1 MNITWALLMMAL
13 GSVGVQQNTHQADVS
28 AALQTAMDT
37 AIVAPHSSSSPDAN
51 SPSPN
56 VSGGTTTPTPSAGG
70 TAGTASPSP
79 DSTSGLV
86 HTDPQPDAPKVKGIY
101 VTAYSAGGS
110 RMETLLKL
118 LDETELNAMVIDI
131 KDDAGYITY
140 KTDNPELQKLGQPQ
154 PFIGDIQK
162 LMTRLKEHKVYPIA
176 RIVVFKDTVLAKKNP
191 QMSFVNPDGTVWTNK
206 KKGGDSFVNP
216 YDEDVWK
223 YNVDIAKEA
232 VKLGFKEIQFDY
244 VRFPEGFEKRADTL
258 KYVKSSK
265 TRVEIVSDFVNY
277 AKSEL
282 TPLGVR
288 VSVDIFGYAAS
299 VPAAEGIGQDFV
311 KISKNVDVISPMVY
325 PSHYST
331 GWFDVKDPDKNPYA
345 TIKGSMVDTH
355 KKLDPLGSYKP
366 VIRPWIQDFTA
377 SWLGSGHYVKYGKQ
391 QVEDQIRALH
401 DENIDEYLLWNAN
414 NRYTSGVT
422 YK

>member
-13 GSVGVQQNTHQADVS
+13 GGVGVPNNGHDADVA
-28 AALQTAMDT
+28 AALQSAMNPPIVAEHTTNPEST
-37 AIVAPHSSSSPDAN
+37 AITPGGAGSTAVPEPSPSATPDA
-51 SPSPN
+51 
-56 VSGGTTTPTPSAGG
+56 A
-70 TAGTASPSP
+70 
-79 DSTSGLV
+79 L

-101 VTAYSAGGS
+101 VTAYSAGGE
-110 RMETLLKL
+110 RMETLLAL
-118 LDETELNAMVIDI
+118 LDKTELNSMVIDI

-140 KTDNPELQKLGQPQ
+140 KTDNTELQQMGHPQ
-154 PFIGDIQK
+154 PFIGDINK
-162 LMTRLKEHKVYPIA
+162 LMTRLKEHDVYPIA
-176 RIVVFKDTVLAKKNP
+176 RIVVFKDSVLAKKNKEL
-191 QMSFVNPDGTVWTNK
+191 SFVNADGSVWAN
-206 KKGGDSFVNP
+206 KGGDSFVNP
-216 YDEDVWK
+216 YNEAVWK

-232 VKLGFKEIQFDY
+232 AKLGFKEIQFDY

-258 KYVKSSK
+258 KYTKSDRP
-265 TRVEIVSDFVNY
+265 RVEIIADFVKY
-277 AKSEL
+277 AKAEL
-282 TPLGVR
+282 APLGVR

-331 GWFDVKDPDKNPYA
+331 GWFDVKDPDKDPYA

-377 SWLGSGHYVKYGKQ
+377 SWLGSGHYVKYGKK
-391 QVEDQIRALH
+391 QVEDQIRALK
-401 DENIDEYLLWNAN
+401 DENVDEFLLWNAN
-414 NRYTSGVT
+414 NRYTSEVD
-422 YK
+422 YEQ

>member
-13 GSVGVQQNTHQADVS
+13 GSVGVPGHGHDADVA
-28 AALQTAMDT
+28 AALKSAMNPP
-37 AIVAPHSSSSPDAN
+37 IVAEHTTD
-51 SPSPN
+51 PN
-56 VSGGTTTPTPSAGG
+56 ATATTPSGAGG
-70 TAGTASPSP
+70 TAAPSPSP
-79 DSTSGLV
+79 TPAASAAL

-101 VTAYSAGGS
+101 VTAYSAGGA
-110 RMETLLKL
+110 RMETLLDL
-118 LDETELNAMVIDI
+118 LDKTDLNSMVIDI

-140 KTDNPELQKLGQPQ
+140 KTDNAELQELGNPQ
-154 PFIGDIQK
+154 PFIGDINK
-162 LMTRLKEHKVYPIA
+162 LMTRLKEHEVYPIA
-176 RIVVFKDTVLAKKNP
+176 RIVVFKDSVLAKKKP
-191 QMSFVNPDGTVWTNK
+191 DLSFVNTDGSVWAN
-206 KKGGDSFVNP
+206 KGGDSFVNP
-216 YDEDVWK
+216 YNEDVWK

-258 KYVKSSK
+258 KYTKSDRP
-265 TRVEIVSDFVNY
+265 RVEIIADFVKY
-277 AKSEL
+277 AKAEL
-282 TPLGVR
+282 APLGVR

-331 GWFDVKDPDKNPYA
+331 GWFDVKDPDKDPYA

-377 SWLGSGHYVKYGKQ
+377 SWLGSGHYVKYGKK
-391 QVEDQIRALH
+391 QVEDQIRALK
-401 DENIDEYLLWNAN
+401 DENIDEFLLWNAN
-414 NRYTSGVT
+414 NRYTADVD
-422 YK
+422 YEQ

>member
-13 GSVGVQQNTHQADVS
+13 GSVGVQSGGHESDVS
-28 AALQTAMDT
+28 AALKSAVNPPVTVEQAGST
-37 AIVAPHSSSSPDAN
+37 SSN
-51 SPSPN
+51 
-56 VSGGTTTPTPSAGG
+56 TPAGN
-70 TAGTASPSP
+70 ASPSP
-79 DSTSGLV
+79 APSATPAADSAL

-110 RMETLLKL
+110 RMEQLLAL
-118 LDETELNAMVIDI
+118 LDKTELNSMVIDI

-140 KTDNPELQKLGQPQ
+140 KTDNAELQEMGTPQ
-154 PFIGDIQK
+154 NFIGDINK
-162 LMTRLKEHKVYPIA
+162 LMTRLKEHDVYPIA
-176 RIVVFKDTVLAKKNP
+176 RIVVFKDSVLAKKHP
-191 QMSFVNPDGTVWTNK
+191 ELSFVNADGSVWKN
-206 KKGGDSFVNP
+206 KGGDSFVNP
-216 YDEDVWK
+216 YNENVWK

-244 VRFPEGFEKRADTL
+244 VRFPEGFEKRADAL
-258 KYVKSSK
+258 KYTKSDRP
-265 TRVEIVSDFVNY
+265 RVEIIADFVKY
-277 AKSEL
+277 AKAEL
-282 TPLGVR
+282 APLGVR

-331 GWFDVKDPDKNPYA
+331 GWFDVKDPDKDPYA

-377 SWLGSGHYVKYGKQ
+377 SWLGSGHFIKYGKQ
-391 QVEDQIRALH
+391 QVEDQIRALK
-401 DENIDEYLLWNAN
+401 DENVDEFLLWNAN
-414 NRYTSGVT
+414 NRYTSDVD
-422 YK
+422 YEQ

>member
-13 GSVGVQQNTHQADVS
+13 GSVGVQSGGHESDVS
-28 AALQTAMDT
+28 AALQSAVNPPVTAEQAGST
-37 AIVAPHSSSSPDAN
+37 ASN
-51 SPSPN
+51 
-56 VSGGTTTPTPSAGG
+56 TSAGN
-70 TAGTASPSP
+70 ASPSP
-79 DSTSGLV
+79 APSATPATDSAL

-110 RMETLLKL
+110 RMEQLLAL
-118 LDETELNAMVIDI
+118 LDKTELNSMVIDI

-140 KTDNPELQKLGQPQ
+140 KTDNAELQQMGTPQ
-154 PFIGDIQK
+154 NFIGDINK
-162 LMTRLKEHKVYPIA
+162 LMTRLKEHDVYPIA
-176 RIVVFKDTVLAKKNP
+176 RIVVFKDSVLAKKHP
-191 QMSFVNPDGTVWTNK
+191 ELSFVNSDGSVWKN
-206 KKGGDSFVNP
+206 KGGDSFVNP
-216 YDEDVWK
+216 YNENVWK

-232 VKLGFKEIQFDY
+232 AKLGFKEIQFDY

-258 KYVKSSK
+258 KYTKSDRP
-265 TRVEIVSDFVNY
+265 RVEIIADFVKY
-277 AKSEL
+277 AKAEL
-282 TPLGVR
+282 APLGVR

-331 GWFDVKDPDKNPYA
+331 GWFDVKDPDKDPYA

-377 SWLGSGHYVKYGKQ
+377 SWLGSGHFIKYGKQ
-391 QVEDQIRALH
+391 QVEDQIRALK
-401 DENIDEYLLWNAN
+401 DENVDEFLLWNAN
-414 NRYTSGVT
+414 NRYTSDVD
-422 YK
+422 YEQ

>member
-13 GSVGVQQNTHQADVS
+13 GGVGVQHNGHDADVA
-28 AALQTAMDT
+28 AALQSAVNPPITAEHT
-37 AIVAPHSSSSPDAN
+37 GSPTQNATGGTSSPAP
-51 SPSPN
+51 SPSAAPGAAEN
-56 VSGGTTTPTPSAGG
+56 VIQA
-70 TAGTASPSP
+70 
-79 DSTSGLV
+79 
-86 HTDPQPDAPKVKGIY
+86 DPQPDAPKVKGIY

-110 RMETLLKL
+110 RMEQLLAL
-118 LDETELNAMVIDI
+118 LDKTELNSMVIDI

-140 KTDNPELQKLGQPQ
+140 KTDNAELQQMGKPQ
-154 PFIGDIQK
+154 NFIGDINK
-162 LMTRLKEHKVYPIA
+162 LMTRLQKHEVYPIA
-176 RIVVFKDTVLAKKNP
+176 RIVVFKDSVLAKKNP
-191 QMSFVNPDGTVWTNK
+191 ELSFVNTDGSVWKN
-206 KKGGDSFVNP
+206 KGGDSFVNP
-216 YDEDVWK
+216 YNEAVWK

-258 KYVKSSK
+258 KYTKSNRP
-265 TRVEIVSDFVNY
+265 RVEIIADFVKY
-277 AKSEL
+277 AKAEL
-282 TPLGVR
+282 APLGVR

-331 GWFDVKDPDKNPYA
+331 GWFDVKDPDKDPYA

-391 QVEDQIRALH
+391 QVEDQIRALK
-401 DENIDEYLLWNAN
+401 DQNVDEYLLWNAN
-414 NRYTSGVT
+414 NRYTSGVD
-422 YK
+422 YEQ